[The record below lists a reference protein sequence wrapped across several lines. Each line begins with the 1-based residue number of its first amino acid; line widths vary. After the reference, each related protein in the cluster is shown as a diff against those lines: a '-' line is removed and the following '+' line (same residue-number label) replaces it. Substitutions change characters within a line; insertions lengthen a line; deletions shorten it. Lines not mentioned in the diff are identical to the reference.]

1 MIQLSA
7 DALNIFLGVISGV
20 ITAMLFYVGSRF
32 VESTIKPWVKQVRY
46 DGVDIEG
53 MWIDRYADAATSTTS
68 ETTLTLDQ
76 SAREVHGSYSL
87 RLRSPGNS
95 FDLHM
100 TVSGELWEGYVS
112 LTMRPVDR
120 TVTSI
125 STALLKVDGGGVSLR
140 GVMAFRNVNL
150 DKVETMP
157 INLMRAHSPHVLPP
171 SPPPAQST
179 TSNAPVVPVVP
190 TGAVLPAPPPGP

>member
-32 VESTIKPWVKQVRY
+32 VEHTIKPWAKQVRY

-53 MWIDRYADAATSTTS
+53 VWIDRDSDAVTSTTS

-76 SAREVHGSYSL
+76 SARDVRGTYSL
-87 RLRSPGNS
+87 RFRSPSNS

-120 TVTSI
+120 TVTSV
-125 STALLKVDGGGVSLR
+125 STALFKVDGGGVSLR
-140 GVMAFRNVNL
+140 GVMAFRNVNS

-157 INLMRAHSPHVLPP
+157 VNLMRGHSPHVLPP
-171 SPPPAQST
+171 APPPSPT
-179 TSNAPVVPVVP
+179 TAANASVPVVP